1 MRFLR
6 VAVPFLLLLTL
17 AAAGCGGGG
26 DSTKV
31 PANAVAVVNGDPI
44 SRSEFDLAM
53 ARSKRGYTQQKRPW
67 PKAGTQQF
75 QQIQQSAL
83 TFLVQLQELEQKAKE
98 LDVDVTDKQID
109 AKYSQ
114 LQKQLGG
121 AKNLK
126 TQAKAQG
133 LTLQD
138 VRDVVIRPQLL
149 SEGIYK
155 KVTKDA
161 KVSDKD
167 VSDYY
172 KKNINVYKQPESRDV
187 RHILVSNRALANK
200 LYDRIKAGAN
210 FAALAKKY
218 SKDPGSKAQGGK
230 LTIVKGQTAGPFD
243 QTAFLIEKGQV
254 SRPIKTQY
262 GWHIIQALSDV
273 KPAKTT
279 PLKDVKAAIK
289 QQLLQQKQRDEW
301 TKWINDTKK
310 EYAKKVHYQAGFAP
324 PTTSTPQTTT

>member
-26 DSTKV
+26 SSTKV
-31 PANAVAVVNGDPI
+31 PSDAVAVVNGDTI

-53 ARSKRGYTQQKRPW
+53 ARSKRGYKQQKRPW

-98 LDVDVTDKQID
+98 LDVEVTDKQVD

-172 KKNINVYKQPESRDV
+172 KKNINLYKQPESRDV

-243 QTAFLIEKGQV
+243 QTAFLIDKGQV

-262 GWHIIQALSDV
+262 GWHIIQALSEV

-279 PLKDVKAAIK
+279 PLKDVKTAIK

-324 PTTSTPQTTT
+324 PTTSSATTT

>member
-6 VAVPFLLLLTL
+6 IAVPFLVLLTL
-17 AAAGCGGGG
+17 AATGCGGSS
-26 DSTKV
+26 STKV
-31 PANAVAVVNGDPI
+31 PADAVAVVNGDAI
-44 SRSEFDLAM
+44 SRTALDSAI
-53 ARSKRGYTQQKRPW
+53 ARSKRGYKEQKRAF
-67 PKAGTQQF
+67 PKAGTTQF

-83 TFLVQLQELEQKAKE
+83 TFLVQLQELEQKAKQ
-98 LDVDVTDKQID
+98 LGVTITQKQID
-109 AKYSQ
+109 AKYAE
-114 LQKQLGG
+114 LEKQLGG

-126 TQAKAQG
+126 AQAKAQG

-138 VRDVVIRPQLL
+138 VRDVVIRPNLL

-155 KVTKDA
+155 KVTKDV
-161 KVSDKD
+161 KVTDKD

-172 KKNINVYKQPESRDV
+172 KKNVKLYQQPESRDV
-187 RHILVSNRALANK
+187 RHILVSDRTLANK
-200 LYDRIKAGAN
+200 LYDKIKAGAN
-210 FAALAKKY
+210 FATLAKKY
-218 SKDPGSKAQGGK
+218 SKDPGSRAQGGK
-230 LTIVKGQTAGPFD
+230 LTIVKGQTAAPFD
-243 QTAFLIEKGQV
+243 QTAFLLDKGQV
-254 SRPIKTQY
+254 SRPVKTQY

-289 QQLLQQKQRDEW
+289 QQLLQTRQRAAW

-324 PTTSTPQTTT
+324 PTTSTASTTT

>member
-1 MRFLR
+1 MRFPR
-6 VAVPFLLLLTL
+6 IVAPLLVLVTL

-26 DSTKV
+26 SSKV
-31 PANAVAVVNGDPI
+31 PADAVAVVNGDPI
-44 SRSEFDLAM
+44 SRSDFDLAI
-53 ARSKRGYTQQKRPW
+53 ARSKRGYKQQHRAF
-67 PKAGTQQF
+67 PKAGTTQF

-83 TFLVQLQELEQKAKE
+83 TFLVQLQELEQKAKQ
-98 LDVDVTDKQID
+98 LGVNVTQKQID
-109 AKYSQ
+109 AKYAQ
-114 LQKQLGG
+114 LEKQLGG

-138 VRDVVIRPQLL
+138 VRDVVIRPNLL

-155 KVTKDA
+155 KVTSDA

-167 VSDYY
+167 VTDYY
-172 KKNINVYKQPESRDV
+172 KKNQKLYQQPESRDV
-187 RHILVSNRALANK
+187 RHILVANRALANK

-218 SKDPGSKAQGGK
+218 SKDPGSRAQGGK
-230 LTIVKGQTAGPFD
+230 LTIVKGQTAAPFD
-243 QTAFLIEKGQV
+243 QTAFLLDKNQV

-273 KPAKTT
+273 KPARTT

-324 PTTSTPQTTT
+324 PTTSSATTT

>member
-1 MRFLR
+1 MRSLR
-6 VAVPFLLLLTL
+6 ILAPLLVLLTL
-17 AAAGCGGGG
+17 AAAGCGGGSS
-26 DSTKV
+26 DKV

-53 ARSKRGYTQQKRPW
+53 ARSKRGYKQQKRAW

-98 LDVDVTDKQID
+98 LGVNVTQKQMD
-109 AKYSQ
+109 AKFAQ

-126 TQAKAQG
+126 AQAKAQG
-133 LTLQD
+133 LTIQD
-138 VRDVVIRPQLL
+138 VREVVIRPNLL
-149 SEGIYK
+149 SEAIYK

-161 KVSDKD
+161 KVTDKD

-172 KKNINVYKQPESRDV
+172 KKNVKLYQQPESRDV
-187 RHILVSNRALANK
+187 RHILVSDRALANK

-230 LTIVKGQTAGPFD
+230 LTIVKGQTAAPFD
-243 QTAFLIEKGQV
+243 QTAFLLDKGQV

-273 KPAKTT
+273 KPARTT

-289 QQLLQQKQRDEW
+289 QQLLQQKQRTAW

-324 PTTSTPQTTT
+324 PTTSTSATTT

>member
-6 VAVPFLLLLTL
+6 IAVPFLVLLTL
-17 AAAGCGGGG
+17 AATGCGGSS
-26 DSTKV
+26 STKV
-31 PANAVAVVNGDPI
+31 PADAVAVVNGDAI
-44 SRSEFDLAM
+44 SRTALDSAI
-53 ARSKRGYTQQKRPW
+53 ARSKRGYKEQKRAF
-67 PKAGTQQF
+67 PKAGTTQF

-83 TFLVQLQELEQKAKE
+83 TFLVQLQELEQKAKQ
-98 LDVDVTDKQID
+98 LGVTITQKQID
-109 AKYSQ
+109 DKYAQ

-126 TQAKAQG
+126 AQAKAQG

-138 VRDVVIRPQLL
+138 VRDVVIRPNLL

-155 KVTKDA
+155 KVTKDV
-161 KVSDKD
+161 KVTDKD

-172 KKNINVYKQPESRDV
+172 KKNVKLYQQPESRDV
-187 RHILVSNRALANK
+187 RHILVSDRTLANK
-200 LYDRIKAGAN
+200 LYDKIKAGAN
-210 FAALAKKY
+210 FATLAKKY
-218 SKDPGSKAQGGK
+218 SKDPGSRAQGGK
-230 LTIVKGQTAGPFD
+230 LTIVKGQTAAPFD
-243 QTAFLIEKGQV
+243 QTAFLLDKGQV
-254 SRPIKTQY
+254 SRPVKTQY

-289 QQLLQQKQRDEW
+289 QQLLQTRQRAAW

-324 PTTSTPQTTT
+324 PTTSTASTTT